1 MLELI
6 RWDDT
11 IITIW
16 FEWLDWAPINLT
28 GCEVYFTMKNI
39 DDIDERDDSTAIIK
53 KTVSSFDNA
62 VWGIVSIELDN
73 QETDLEPWVYFYD
86 VQLKDISNKIMSIQK
101 QRVKVIQDVTKDPQ
115 LAY

>member
-1 MLELI
+1 
-6 RWDDT
+6 
-11 IITIW
+11 
-16 FEWLDWAPINLT
+16 
-28 GCEVYFTMKNI
+28 MKNI